1 MIKNKKWFSI
11 IEIMVW
17 MLLFTMWIASVYVL
31 ITSTINMNIYNKNYI
46 IASNLAREQIELV
59 RNIRDTNYAKFQKW
73 DLLNPDL
80 PTNQSFNPDIDYTKS
95 ENIFNSW
102 SYYRISN
109 NFSPTSNKVEINK
122 IDDFWEWISE
132 LWSKMEKYEVCLD
145 SLNHYIYCE
154 DSSWNPISWAT
165 KTWFYKYLRFEELKD
180 WDWNVVKN
188 SFKIR
193 SRVIWYNKWYHN
205 TDIDTVLTDWKI
217 F

>member
-1 MIKNKKWFSI
+1 MTKNKKWFSI
-11 IEIMVW
+11 IEIMIW
-17 MLLFTMWIASVYVL
+17 MLLFTMWIASVYAL

-59 RNIRDTNYAKFQKW
+59 RNIRDTNYTKFQKW
-73 DLLNPDL
+73 DLLNPDGNF
-80 PTNQSFNPDIDYTKS
+80 PNESDYSNPA
-95 ENIFNSW
+95 NLFNSW

-122 IDDFWEWISE
+122 ISPFEEWVDKLNDMSE
-132 LWSKMEKYEVCLD
+132 YQVCLD
-145 SLNHYIYCE
+145 SLNHYVYCK
-154 DSSWNPISWAT
+154 DFPVAT

-180 WDWNVVKN
+180 GDWNVVKN